1 MNDQETIQEY
11 CYDEAAFDY
20 HDRAYIPLQV
30 ADAPEQSLRI
40 PEILKPDQET
50 ATDVYYTITA
60 QTGAVQLLPG
70 KKTATWGYNGPL
82 LGKTV
87 IFKDG
92 QTVHIHYI
100 NDLPEVTTFHWHGLA
115 IPGPIEDGGCH
126 APVYPGQTR
135 DVEFTI
141 HQPAAFVWLHA
152 HPCPATA

>member
-1 MNDQETIQEY
+1 MNDQETIQDY

-30 ADAPEQSLRI
+30 ADAPEQPLRI

-60 QTGAVQLLPG
+60 QTGTVQLLPG

-100 NDLPEVTTFHWHGLA
+100 NDLPE
-115 IPGPIEDGGCH
+115 
-126 APVYPGQTR
+126 
-135 DVEFTI
+135 
-141 HQPAAFVWLHA
+141 
-152 HPCPATA
+152 